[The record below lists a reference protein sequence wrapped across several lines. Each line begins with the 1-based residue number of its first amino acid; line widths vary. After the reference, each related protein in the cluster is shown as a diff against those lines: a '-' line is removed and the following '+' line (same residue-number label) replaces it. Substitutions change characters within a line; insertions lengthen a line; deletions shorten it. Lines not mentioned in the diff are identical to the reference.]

1 MTYAIY
7 DVKTVM
13 RKLTFL
19 DSNFYENDVIVTSLY
34 VSMTSYIIF
43 HKLLVKLSEINPS
56 VPTFS

>member
-19 DSNFYENDVIVTSLY
+19 DSDFNENDVIFRQYDVIYHFS
-34 VSMTSYIIF
+34 
-43 HKLLVKLSEINPS
+43 KLSEINPS
-56 VPTFS
+56 ASTFS

>member
-19 DSNFYENDVIVTSLY
+19 DSDFNENDVIVTSFY
-34 VSMTSYIIF
+34 VSMTLYTIF

-56 VPTFS
+56 ASTFS

>member
-19 DSNFYENDVIVTSLY
+19 DSDFDENDVIVTSFY
-34 VSMTSYIIF
+34 VNMT
-43 HKLLVKLSEINPS
+43 
-56 VPTFS
+56 